1 MNVDVC
7 KKADFLYE
15 ESDFKK
21 LLCGL
26 RRLLDDLKFI
36 YKLGGEDGCNKDFI

>member
-1 MNVDVC
+1 MVVFGAYFSNRTNMNVDVC

-21 LLCGL
+21 ILCGL
-26 RRLLDDLKFI
+26 RRLLDDLNI
-36 YKLGGEDGCNKDFI
+36 